1 MLRLEIKEMNGE
13 TGELLTAGFLNR
25 KEMNFLIQFAINTL
39 MSQGVIFNL
48 KQQLEEGDDETMR
61 ITIPDGVTVQ

>member
-61 ITIPDGVTVQ
+61 ITIPDGTIIQ